1 MTFENYIDTVFPNR
15 IQKWDQLSENLCEG
29 NLKFKEILDFFK
41 NKNYDWESEFRT
53 LMEYQKLDP
62 KTIKLRFKQIDI
74 NKKLKGVAKV
84 SHILIYLKDKFG
96 LTGEFESLD
105 KIVESVS

>member
-53 LMEYQKLDP
+53 LMEYQKLDH
-62 KTIKLRFKQIDI
+62 KKI
-74 NKKLKGVAKV
+74 NIPPLDELKNN
-84 SHILIYLKDKFG
+84 LISDVITEEMLH
-96 LTGEFESLD
+96 EFLQNQE
-105 KIVESVS
+105 II